1 MHKGIILLVK
11 TNSEEDAEDLV
22 VEFLTNYRD
31 TVYDW
36 YEIGG
41 RWDKLLGN
49 SNIMKLSKCL
59 DIVKDYKKD
68 LQKEIEEAWNT
79 LLESKNGYH
88 AKQYAYLKKLEIYN
102 DSNVLIYKLEKLRK
116 FLKILKKLLCSNS
129 RYTLLV
135 MSDRHKL
142 LILAKTYMLINAAE
156 GQLFLIKGHLTQEAK
171 YILEQAIKSVGKFVK
186 MMEKVLTEESIET
199 AYDSTEL
206 ITDVLDIIIDTSEKG
221 TYNEFKKYVE
231 LWKTG
236 KNLSQKE

>member
-41 RWDKLLGN
+41 RWDRLLGN

-59 DIVKDYKKD
+59 DIVKYYKKD

-88 AKQYAYLKKLEIYN
+88 AKRYAYLKAGDFYN
-102 DSNVLIYKLEKLRK
+102 DSNVFNIQTGEAEK
-116 FLKILKKLLCSNS
+116 IPE
-129 RYTLLV
+129 
-135 MSDRHKL
+135 D
-142 LILAKTYMLINAAE
+142 
-156 GQLFLIKGHLTQEAK
+156 
-171 YILEQAIKSVGKFVK
+171 
-186 MMEKVLTEESIET
+186 IENYY
-199 AYDSTEL
+199 AV
-206 ITDVLDIIIDTSEKG
+206 IVDIH
-221 TYNEFKKYVE
+221 Y
-231 LWKTG
+231 
-236 KNLSQKE
+236 

>member
-11 TNSEEDAEDLV
+11 TNSAEDAEDLV

-88 AKQYAYLKKLEIYN
+88 AKRYAYLKAGDFYN
-102 DSNVLIYKLEKLRK
+102 DSDVFNITTGE
-116 FLKILKKLLCSNS
+116 
-129 RYTLLV
+129 
-135 MSDRHKL
+135 
-142 LILAKTYMLINAAE
+142 AE
-156 GQLFLIKGHLTQEAK
+156 EIPEDIDK
-171 YILEQAIKSVGKFVK
+171 YYAVIV
-186 MMEKVLTEESIET
+186 
-199 AYDSTEL
+199 
-206 ITDVLDIIIDTSEKG
+206 DIH
-221 TYNEFKKYVE
+221 Y
-231 LWKTG
+231 
-236 KNLSQKE
+236 

>member
-88 AKQYAYLKKLEIYN
+88 AKRYAYLKAGDFYN
-102 DSNVLIYKLEKLRK
+102 DSNVFNIQTGEAEK
-116 FLKILKKLLCSNS
+116 IPE
-129 RYTLLV
+129 
-135 MSDRHKL
+135 D
-142 LILAKTYMLINAAE
+142 
-156 GQLFLIKGHLTQEAK
+156 
-171 YILEQAIKSVGKFVK
+171 
-186 MMEKVLTEESIET
+186 IENYY
-199 AYDSTEL
+199 AV
-206 ITDVLDIIIDTSEKG
+206 IVDIH
-221 TYNEFKKYVE
+221 Y
-231 LWKTG
+231 
-236 KNLSQKE
+236 